1 MSKVTYAS
9 DKGGYQAHVLI
20 KSAAIYV
27 VLILLTL
34 VCLVPIWI
42 LVVNATRL
50 HNDII
55 AGTTESAEQWYNIP
69 SERFRDRKCH
79 TECRRHASR
88 LAS

>member
-9 DKGGYQAHVLI
+9 DKGGYQAHVLV
-20 KSAAIYV
+20 KSAAIYL

-34 VCLVPIWI
+34 ICLIPIWI

-55 AGTTESAEQWYNIP
+55 GKVSLIP
-69 SERFRDRKCH
+69 STHLIDNIK
-79 TECRRHASR
+79 T
-88 LAS
+88 LK